1 MEEISKKTIV
11 AEADLA
17 FEISWEVCNKVG
29 GINTVLATK
38 AVQMQKYY
46 GPGYYLVGPYLDS
59 SAKNFFEERKP
70 ERELQEIFDSLAAEG
85 INCHFGRWI
94 IDGEPKVILVDFSA
108 LWKDINQFKWQLW
121 DAYQIDSLNS
131 IREFDEPVVWGF
143 AVAKLLEKLSQAYEK
158 EKIVAHFHEW
168 LAGAALLFAKKFGVK
183 TATVF
188 TTHATSLGRSMAFAN
203 VDFYTILDQIDAQKE
218 AYRYGIAAKHLLERA
233 AALNCDIFTTV
244 SEITGVECDRF
255 LNRMPD
261 VFLPNGL
268 DLSKSTSFEEV
279 AVKHHIQ
286 RGRIRE
292 FLFYYFFPYYTFDL
306 KNTLFYFII
315 GRYEFHAKGIDL
327 LIKSLGEMN
336 NRLKE
341 EKSKKTI
348 VTFFWIPAGVNGIE
362 EELLENRSGYNDVK
376 QFVEENSQDMVESF
390 VNSILTGKTLKDT
403 DVFDDKT
410 HDILERKLKKTKREG
425 NPLICTHRLSSHDET
440 IMNAFQEAGLANAKS
455 DRVKVVFYPVYLTE
469 HDGILNLNVQGAI
482 QGCHLGIFPSYYE
495 PWGYTPLEAAVEGVA
510 AVTSDMSGV
519 GRFMSHVPRDN
530 NQPGIFVIN
539 NFGKDASEA
548 GKQLSGVLYDFSTL
562 TRKDRVENK
571 IKARELVEYCDW
583 ANLAQNYIEAHNKA
597 LKASKSRA

>member
-1 MEEISKKTIV
+1 MEEIPKKTIE

-38 AVQMQKYY
+38 AVQMLKNY

-70 ERELQEIFDSLAAEG
+70 DRELQEIFDLLAAEG
-85 INCHFGRWI
+85 IFCHFGRWI

-108 LWKDINQFKWQLW
+108 LWKDINQLKWQLW

-131 IREFDEPVVWGF
+131 TREFDEPVVWGY
-143 AVAKLLEKLSQAYEK
+143 AVAKLLEKLSRAYES

-168 LAGAALLFAKKFGVK
+168 LAGAALLFAKRSGVRA
-183 TATVF
+183 ATVF

-203 VDFYTILDQIDAQKE
+203 VDFYTILDDIDPQKE

-233 AALNCDIFTTV
+233 AALQCDIFTTV

-268 DLSKSTSFEEV
+268 DLTKSTSFEEV
-279 AVKHHIQ
+279 AIKHHIE

-292 FLFYYFFPYYTFDL
+292 FIFYYFFPYYTFDL

-327 LIKSLGEMN
+327 LIKSLSELN
-336 NRLKE
+336 NKLKE

-362 EELLENRSGYNDVK
+362 EELLENRSGCNEVK
-376 QFVEENSQDMVESF
+376 QFIEENSQDMIESF
-390 VNSILTGKTLKDT
+390 VNSILTGKSLKDT
-403 DVFDDKT
+403 DIFDDKT
-410 HDILERKLKKTKREG
+410 HDILERKLKKLKREG
-425 NPLICTHRLSSHDET
+425 APLMCTHKLKSQDDT
-440 IMNAFQEAGLANAKS
+440 IMNAFKEAGLTNAKS

-469 HDGILNLNVQGAI
+469 HDGLLNLNVQGAI
-482 QGCHLGIFPSYYE
+482 QGCHLGVFPSYYE

-519 GRFMSHVPRDN
+519 GRFMTHVPRDKN
-530 NQPGIFVIN
+530 YPGIFVLN
-539 NFGKDASEA
+539 NFGKDAAEVE
-548 GKQLSGVLYDFSTL
+548 KQMLGMLYDFSVL

-571 IKARELVEYCDW
+571 IRARELVQYCDW
-583 ANLAQNYIEAHNKA
+583 VNLAQNYIDAHNKA
-597 LKASKSRA
+597 LKAFRKK